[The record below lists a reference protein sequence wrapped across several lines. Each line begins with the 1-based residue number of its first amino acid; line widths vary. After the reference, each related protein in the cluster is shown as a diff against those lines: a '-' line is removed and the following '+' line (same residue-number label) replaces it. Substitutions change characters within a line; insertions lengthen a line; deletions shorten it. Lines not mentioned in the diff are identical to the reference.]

1 MPAEGAIA
9 ILLIGPLDSR
19 REALRN
25 ILAAPQWKI
34 REAATYDEAVGILN
48 DRRIAV
54 TICDTEIEDGGWQAL
69 LVNLQSR
76 AHPPNLIVS
85 SRLADERLWA
95 EVLNLGGYD
104 VLSQPFDCGE
114 VLRAAHMAWMD
125 WRQKYESRIAKT
137 GGNLLVQS
145 AAS

>member
-1 MPAEGAIA
+1 MELHTEGAVA

-19 REALRN
+19 RRTLRH
-25 ILAAPQWKI
+25 ILAAPQWDL
-34 REAATYDEAVGILN
+34 REAATYGEAVGVLN
-48 DRRIAV
+48 DPGIAV
-54 TICDTEIEDGGWQAL
+54 IICDTEIGEGDWQTL
-69 LVNLQSR
+69 LANIQSR

-104 VLSQPFDCGE
+104 VLVQPFDCGE
-114 VLRAAHMAWMD
+114 VLRVAHMAWMD
-125 WRQKYESRIAKT
+125 WRQKWHSRMHSALRAGT
-137 GGNLLVQS
+137 V